1 MPIEIKEL
9 LIKINVNDANQTNAS
24 QEKKSGEKAEEIMK
38 TCVEQVLEIQNRK
51 KER

>member
-9 LIKINVNDANQTNAS
+9 IIKVTVNDPNQTNAS
-24 QEKKSGEKAEEIMK
+24 AEKKSGEKAEEIMRA
-38 TCVEQVLEIQNRK
+38 CIEQVLEIQNRK